1 MEDNVGGSAPGGP
14 ARWFVPQKDDSCRQN
29 PDLKRRPTI
38 DRTHRVNEQIR
49 VPQVKVVDQ
58 DGKLLGV
65 MPTTEA
71 LRLASEAD
79 LDLVEVNPNERPPI
93 CRIMDYGRFK
103 YEQKKRQQQSAKQSH
118 VHVKEIRLR
127 PKTGEHDIAFK
138 LKRARDF
145 LEHKDKVKINVLFR
159 GRENAHHELGRALL
173 ERVVRELED
182 VAKVEK
188 PPGMDNPRAM
198 SVVLAPKS

>member
-1 MEDNVGGSAPGGP
+1 ME
-14 ARWFVPQKDDSCRQN
+14 
-29 PDLKRRPTI
+29 
-38 DRTHRVNEQIR
+38 RTQRVNEQIR

-58 DGKLLGV
+58 DGKMLGAMSTV
-65 MPTTEA
+65 EA
-71 LRLASEAD
+71 LRLANEAG

-93 CRIMDYGRFK
+93 CRIMDYGKFK
-103 YEQKKRQQQSAKQSH
+103 YEQKKRLSQNAKHTH

-138 LKRARDF
+138 LKRARTF

-159 GRENAHHELGRALL
+159 GRENAHHDLGRQMLL
-173 ERVVRELED
+173 KIIEQLED

-188 PPGMDNPRAM
+188 APSMDSPRSM
-198 SVVLAPKS
+198 SMVLAPKS